1 MCAVLSCNLSIYACF
16 FVVFLC
22 VILFFSSFFSRGHG
36 INGWGSK
43 ILDYCRETACGLARK
58 ARLSSNL
65 PDISRAHW
73 LRSAFATKSR
83 DATRDS
89 IRPKHVAK
97 SVLVACQGKVYCTLR
112 NTRPSHAVLLS
123 APAPPFPPPPRLSL
137 SLAMDS

>member
-1 MCAVLSCNLSIYACF
+1 MDSLHEIY
-16 FVVFLC
+16 
-22 VILFFSSFFSRGHG
+22 I
-36 INGWGSK
+36 GSYR
-43 ILDYCRETACGLARK
+43 ICLEVAGYCRETACGLVRK

-97 SVLVACQGKVYCTLR
+97 SVLVACQGKVYCTLLM
-112 NTRPSHAVLLS
+112 PYFCPPLPPLS
-123 APAPPFPPPPRLSL
+123 RRRRVSL